1 MPAAYAT
8 TGADALP
15 PRAPPRGCEALTGPG
30 GIPAACENSSVDSLI
45 RGNGPASAPL
55 LPAVA
60 SIGRSTRLRWVLGIV
75 TMLLS
80 AGGLVSFAAGLRT
93 GSARRL
99 VLGGGLLL
107 LSLIVFALF
116 FLPTLNAW

>member
-1 MPAAYAT
+1 M
-8 TGADALP
+8 
-15 PRAPPRGCEALTGPG
+15 
-30 GIPAACENSSVDSLI
+30 DSLI
-45 RGNGPASAPL
+45 RGTVPACAPL

-60 SIGRSTRLRWVLGIV
+60 SLGRSTRLRWVLGIV

-80 AGGLVSFAAGLRT
+80 VGGLVSFAAGLRT

-107 LSLIVFALF
+107 LSLIVFALVL
-116 FLPTLNAW
+116 LPTLNAW